1 MSIDL
6 RLSNK
11 AINGQTMWY
20 KQALLHLF
28 SEVGDRR

>member
-6 RLSNK
+6 SLSNK
-11 AINGQTMWY
+11 AINGEKIWY